1 MVEIDKAELY
11 TTKINLAV
19 NNLILM
25 YCKSMD
31 GVEDREKKKLMD
43 NIQEDIQDDDKVKN
57 NKRLSRLIV
66 YVSVLIQQLTYTK

>member
-66 YVSVLIQQLTYTK
+66 YVSVLI